1 MIVKNAL
8 LEIIKKEDNED
19 ELEKLIDNYKMSKNI
34 DYISSGYIVELFKI
48 FHNDYNFCI
57 KEKKTIKCI
66 LYGKNESEDI
76 ADHSCFFTIIPEDL
90 NEKKLF
96 NIFKKYKEK
105 YSYYSSCK
113 NNNLENYQSTTII
126 YNLIDYPQFLFLLID
141 TGYNELNKY
150 QDKILNLIEEVLILG
165 FNIQ

>member
-57 KEKKTIKCI
+57 KEKK
-66 LYGKNESEDI
+66 
-76 ADHSCFFTIIPEDL
+76 
-90 NEKKLF
+90 
-96 NIFKKYKEK
+96 
-105 YSYYSSCK
+105 
-113 NNNLENYQSTTII
+113 NY
-126 YNLIDYPQFLFLLID
+126 
-141 TGYNELNKY
+141 
-150 QDKILNLIEEVLILG
+150 
-165 FNIQ
+165 